1 MNLVKFFLVSKKQA
15 NKQQHD
21 EKTKVV
27 DSRILITQIENH
39 NYYTLGVR
47 KFIPSR
53 EVRHKILS
61 MINGDKIISVSPDL
75 INPLIHRIIFY

>member
-39 NYYTLGVR
+39 NYY
-47 KFIPSR
+47 
-53 EVRHKILS
+53 
-61 MINGDKIISVSPDL
+61 
-75 INPLIHRIIFY
+75 PLY